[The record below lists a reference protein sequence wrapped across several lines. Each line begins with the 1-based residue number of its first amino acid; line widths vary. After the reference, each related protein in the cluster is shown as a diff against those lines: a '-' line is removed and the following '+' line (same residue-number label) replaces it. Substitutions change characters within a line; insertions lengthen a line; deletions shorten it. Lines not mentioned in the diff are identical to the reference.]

1 MFISVYDVIASLARE
16 RPLLYVLED
25 LHFADS
31 ASLEL
36 LWFVASRASRV
47 PILLLLA
54 QRAGPGTPEPR
65 PVRTNF
71 SQLVLEPLSDEEAAR
86 IIEATFDW
94 MPAELRDKIVARA
107 GGNPFFIEESI
118 RALVDSGAVA
128 RDERGEWQLRERRAA
143 VEVPAHLNGVIAAG
157 VGLLPAASRAGTIY

>member
-1 MFISVYDVIASLARE
+1 MIRRPPRSTLFPYTTLFRSSMFISVYDVIAALARE

-54 QRAGPGTPEPR
+54 QRAGLGSPEPR

-86 IIEATFDW
+86 IIDATFDW
-94 MPAELRDKIVARA
+94 IP
-107 GGNPFFIEESI
+107 
-118 RALVDSGAVA
+118 
-128 RDERGEWQLRERRAA
+128 
-143 VEVPAHLNGVIAAG
+143 
-157 VGLLPAASRAGTIY
+157 

>member
-1 MFISVYDVIASLARE
+1 TLSQFFHLVGSAEPPSESEEWKRSMFITVYDVIAALARE

-25 LHFADS
+25 LHFADP

-54 QRAGPGTPEPR
+54 QRVGPGTPEPR

-71 SQLVLEPLSDEEAAR
+71 SQLVLEPLSDGEAAR
-86 IIEATFDW
+86 SIDATFGW
-94 MPAELRDKIVARA
+94 MPDDLRHKIIAT
-107 GGNPFFIEESI
+107 GGANTLII
-118 RALVDSGAVA
+118 
-128 RDERGEWQLRERRAA
+128 
-143 VEVPAHLNGVIAAG
+143 
-157 VGLLPAASRAGTIY
+157 